1 MNPSR
6 YCSLLHPADLTISTQ
21 AINWCPLPPNGVQLK
36 IQAGECPIPPCQK
49 ANLTR
54 DKLVILETVQPRRG
68 FSILLYTFFYFPF
81 RLSVLAV
88 PSWQANRI
96 QEDSKPT
103 TKIYQ
108 DLPRSTKG
116 TLPAPRKQ
124 HLQRLRLCSCAAS
137 VQHRSSAPCFA
148 LSMENCKALLSQPEH
163 KQAKKAR
170 RIVTRCRE
178 SFSALEFT
186 CTDKAFHRTKTVKV
200 CLSLQNLRASLPQKA
215 KKLHLARVP
224 LQKRK

>member
-1 MNPSR
+1 M
-6 YCSLLHPADLTISTQ
+6 L
-21 AINWCPLPPNGVQLK
+21 
-36 IQAGECPIPPCQK
+36 
-49 ANLTR
+49 
-54 DKLVILETVQPRRG
+54 LETVQPRRG

-81 RLSVLAV
+81 HLSVLAV

-148 LSMENCKALLSQPEH
+148 LSMENCKALLSQPGH